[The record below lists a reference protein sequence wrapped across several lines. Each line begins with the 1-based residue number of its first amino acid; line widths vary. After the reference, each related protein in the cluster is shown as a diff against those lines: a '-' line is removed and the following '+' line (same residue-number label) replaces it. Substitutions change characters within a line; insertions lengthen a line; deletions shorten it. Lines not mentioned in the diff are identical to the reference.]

1 MAEVS
6 AVTDD
11 TFEALVVR
19 ANKPVLVDYWAD
31 WCAPCRQIAP
41 IIDELAGQFGDRMG
55 FYKLDTNT
63 NPNVPMRQGVMAL
76 PTLQFFVAGEV
87 VQSIQGGKTKAG
99 LIKAIEAVL
108 GD

>member
-1 MAEVS
+1 MAVID
-6 AVTDD
+6 VTDASFATD
-11 TFEALVVR
+11 VLKAD
-19 ANKPVLVDYWAD
+19 KPVLVDYWAD
-31 WCAPCRQIAP
+31 WCGPCRQLSP
-41 IIDELAGQFGDRMG
+41 IVDELSKTYGDRMV
-55 FYKLDTNT
+55 FAKLDTNT

-87 VQSIQGGKTKAG
+87 VQSIKGGKTKDG